1 MAERGSEG
9 GSVFMLTVQAFLVFV
24 VLDVGFRLFGFARVY
39 RLVERWGR
47 STAAPA
53 GPPDPARV
61 VDRTRRALR
70 TATRYYWRRG
80 LDCLPR
86 SLTLYLLLRRRG
98 VPAALRI
105 GVKRYPFG
113 AHAWVECR
121 GEVLDDTP
129 TSRRQEPYVPILSS

>member
-1 MAERGSEG
+1 MAERQSEG
-9 GSVFMLTVQAFLVFV
+9 GSVFLLTVQAFLVFL
-24 VLDVGFRLFGFARVY
+24 VLDAGFRLFGFARVY
-39 RLVERWGR
+39 RLVERWSR
-47 STAAPA
+47 RTAARA
-53 GPPDPARV
+53 APPNPSSV
-61 VDRTRRALR
+61 VGRTRLALR

-98 VPAALRI
+98 VPATLRI

-113 AHAWVECR
+113 AHAWVECL

-129 TSRRQEPYVPILSS
+129 TPRRHEPYAPIISS

>member
-1 MAERGSEG
+1 MTERRSEG
-9 GSVFMLTVQAFLVFV
+9 GSIFLLTVQAFLVFL
-24 VLDVGFRLFGFARVY
+24 VLDAGFRLFGFARVY

-47 STAAPA
+47 RTAARAAPPNPA
-53 GPPDPARV
+53 SV

-98 VPAALRI
+98 VPATLRI

-113 AHAWVECR
+113 AHAWVECL

-129 TSRRQEPYVPILSS
+129 TPRRHEPYAPILSS